1 MLLRP
6 LNRNDEKRA
15 CMNIGEHPHGGPKK
29 GDKYWKRMAIYS
41 DIVNRM
47 ELPQDHVHWCS
58 CSVTTCSVLLVG

>member
-1 MLLRP
+1 VLLRP

-47 ELPQDHVHWCS
+47 ELPQDHVH
-58 CSVTTCSVLLVG
+58 